1 MNFSK
6 STDSDGVIIQQT
18 ETPVLIKHTE
28 DQGSRSPYY
37 SLYYDKT
44 GTTLEPSHH
53 KRAKALSNKERFQ
66 QIAISEKVNR
76 LLRKASD
83 TVVNLA
89 AIEDPIEQTNLA
101 FAFKHCLEELWEN
114 RNLREANWGDLLN
127 ILQAVLAQIEFE
139 IFSGSQKLGI
149 KKVVTEYL
157 CKAEVTDLDMEDALG
172 ILSEAGFDPWRG
184 ISGKPQD

>member
-83 TVVNLA
+83 TVVNL
-89 AIEDPIEQTNLA
+89 EQTNLA
-101 FAFKHCLEELWEN
+101 FAFKHGLEELWEN

>member
-1 MNFSK
+1 M
-6 STDSDGVIIQQT
+6 DDDID
-18 ETPVLIKHTE
+18 PVC
-28 DQGSRSPYY
+28 R
-37 SLYYDKT
+37 
-44 GTTLEPSHH
+44 EPEQPMSFDHLQPLVH
-53 KRAKALSNKERFQ
+53 QRCRIDRYLFPH
-66 QIAISEKVNR
+66 VP
-76 LLRKASD
+76 
-83 TVVNLA
+83 LA